1 MAKFSV
7 DLSHVPPKGGVPVS
21 TQHPALPDM
30 PPSRGA
36 AFASV
41 PPPTQNVRRTPKM
54 LASVRGLP
62 PDTPDLTVAPV
73 PPSSVFSEPPQHV
86 TAAPPADPS
95 HPAWLA

>member
-7 DLSHVPPKGGVPVS
+7 DLSQVPPKGGVPVS

-41 PPPTQNVRRTPKM
+41 PPPTQNVRRAPTTTVRNAPPEDPG
-54 LASVRGLP
+54 LAPRM
-62 PDTPDLTVAPV
+62 PV
-73 PPSSVFSEPPQHV
+73 PPASVFVEPPRKV
-86 TAAPPADPS
+86 TATGP
-95 HPAWLA
+95 HPDWLA